1 MELRIFTLPFDP
13 VMEGFPDELV
23 KDFCTNKKVQKL
35 ESQFFL
41 QEGRAYWSVAVHY
54 ELLEKGEQ
62 KNLDLDEYQKL
73 LYDRLREWR
82 KETGQKEGIPV
93 FLIATNQQLVEM
105 VRRKVL
111 SIEALKG
118 IKGFGKGKIGKY
130 GKQVLAKIKAFYDE
144 KKTEETVAKND
155 LPF

>member
-13 VMEGFPDELV
+13 IMEGFPDELV
-23 KDFCTNKKVQKL
+23 KDFCINKKVQKL

-54 ELLEKGEQ
+54 DVLEKGTE

-73 LYDRLREWR
+73 LYERLREWR

-93 FLIATNQQLVEM
+93 FLIATNQQLVDM

-111 SIEALKG
+111 SIDAMKG

-130 GKQVLAKIKAFYDE
+130 GKQILGKVKAFYDE
-144 KKTEETVAKND
+144 KKPTETAAKED